1 MTAEPKRIQVTED
14 MEPILEAA
22 TSQPLI
28 LEVRGKSYRVNAQQL
43 VPSPFT
49 AETVFAS
56 VPPLKAGRNT
66 TDDELEAIIKEAG
79 LQHAQ
84 HVIGEMKP
92 DK

>member
-14 MEPILEAA
+14 METILEAA
-22 TSQPLI
+22 ISQPVI
-28 LEVRGKSYRVNAQQL
+28 LEVRGKSYRVNAQKIML
-43 VPSPFT
+43 SPFT

-56 VPPLKAGRNT
+56 VPPLKAGRST

-84 HVIGEMKP
+84 HVIDEVKP
-92 DK
+92 DR